1 MLAWLAILVPL
12 VAAAAPPAAP
22 VASAPQDPAEPKIAL
37 PQPPAL
43 PAAATAKPA
52 VERPAPSEA
61 DKSVPA
67 ALGAPALCAELSR
80 SAKARAEEI
89 ARIENEK
96 AALAAERA
104 ELQKLARQIET
115 ARAQL
120 REETDRLASFVD
132 LASEES
138 KPGSSGY
145 WRNRL
150 AKAGP
155 TTVPADSF
163 ETLAKTVKAMK
174 PAAAA
179 ELVSKLDRHLG
190 AAVLERLRPQDAS
203 AVLDRIK
210 PDLAAELFNLL
221 AQRAAL
227 AREAKK

>member
-1 MLAWLAILVPL
+1 VVVWIAILVPL
-12 VAAAAPPAAP
+12 VAAAAPPLAPAPQGPAEPKVASPQPPAAP
-22 VASAPQDPAEPKIAL
+22 VASPAPE
-37 PQPPAL
+37 
-43 PAAATAKPA
+43 KPA
-52 VERPAPSEA
+52 PFEA
-61 DKSVPA
+61 EKSVPA
-67 ALGAPALCAELSR
+67 ALGAPALCAELGR
-80 SAKARAEEI
+80 AAKARAEEI
-89 ARIENEK
+89 ARLENEK
-96 AALAAERA
+96 AALAADRA
-104 ELQKLARQIET
+104 ELQKLAGQIQT
-115 ARAQL
+115 ARTQL
-120 REETDRLASFVD
+120 REETDRLASFVE

-155 TTVPADSF
+155 TASADSF
-163 ETLAKTVKAMK
+163 EALAKTVKAMK

-179 ELVSKLDRHLG
+179 ELVSKLDRNLG

-227 AREAKK
+227 SKEAKK